1 MRLLK
6 SSVSGSERQGSDI
19 LTENTS
25 ANNILHKRQPESQE
39 AVVNGLYMQM
49 GMRHIIE
56 TFKSADFATVMHEY
70 GHYFRRTLGETE
82 RMIAEK
88 AFGVERGFIG

>member
-1 MRLLK
+1 
-6 SSVSGSERQGSDI
+6 
-19 LTENTS
+19 
-25 ANNILHKRQPESQE
+25 
-39 AVVNGLYMQM
+39 MQM

-88 AFGVERGFIG
+88 AFGVERGFNS